1 MAVLEKY
8 SKRQDDVVN
17 DMRAAIRTFL
27 DEHCEMTGNVVS
39 DKVERR
45 IGLSVFFVNS
55 LDT

>member
-1 MAVLEKY
+1 MAVLEKC

-39 DKVERR
+39 ERR
-45 IGLSVFFVNS
+45 IGLSVLFVNS